1 MIWWCPV
8 TSSSDLPPL
17 SEYNHPSGAVCRTGW
32 RSISLPAIPEGSPA
46 KPWEWGTS
54 SPADKWHR
62 ELMYAI
68 RIAGR
73 KHLSTKERD
82 RACEF
87 LGCVDGHGGNYLNLA
102 YSLTHERP
110 PPASLWAEFG
120 VFMGNSVNISSQIRQ
135 KLDGGT
141 VHGFDTFTGLPETW
155 GHVKQGTFSLGGAL
169 PPVNPN
175 VVLHKGLFSET
186 LPPFLASWTGEK
198 RVGYVNVDMDLY
210 AGAMDVLNHLGP
222 WMANGTLLHFHELVH
237 ASEDG
242 RGGGKHKGLPMDE
255 AKALLDWL
263 TQNGA
268 ARSHVGAGSS
278 GKSHVPARRLRALQL
293 ELIPRHRGVR
303 DESVVFRVLLGN
315 THRKISG

>member
-17 SEYNHPSGAVCRTGW
+17 SEYNHPSGAVCRGLA
-32 RSISLPAIPEGSPA
+32 SISLPAIPEGSPA

-73 KHLSTKERD
+73 KHEYEGEGQGMRISRM
-82 RACEF
+82 RRWPWR
-87 LGCVDGHGGNYLNLA
+87 NYLNLA

-141 VHGFDTFTGLPETW
+141 STARHVHGSPRD
-155 GHVKQGTFSLGGAL
+155 LGAR
-169 PPVNPN
+169 
-175 VVLHKGLFSET
+175 E
-186 LPPFLASWTGEK
+186 
-198 RVGYVNVDMDLY
+198 
-210 AGAMDVLNHLGP
+210 AGDV
-222 WMANGTLLHFHELVH
+222 
-237 ASEDG
+237 
-242 RGGGKHKGLPMDE
+242 
-255 AKALLDWL
+255 
-263 TQNGA
+263 
-268 ARSHVGAGSS
+268 
-278 GKSHVPARRLRALQL
+278 
-293 ELIPRHRGVR
+293 
-303 DESVVFRVLLGN
+303 
-315 THRKISG
+315 